1 MLTYR
6 VLGSLQVR
14 INGREC
20 TPRASK
26 VRQVLALCLL
36 RANQIVSLDSMIA
49 ELWDDRPPRTAVTTA
64 QTYIYQ
70 LRKLIATHGGERLAS
85 ETIRTAPPGYI
96 IHVTNSQL
104 DCVQFERMA
113 EHGRALLVA
122 GETSRAAV
130 LLRQALRLWSGP
142 ALTGVEHG
150 RLLQSDVAH
159 LEEMRMLALE
169 LRLRA
174 EMRLGYHREL
184 IPELKSL
191 VQTHPYHEWLHAQL
205 MIALQRSGRRGDAL
219 SAYREVRRLLSTEL
233 GVEPSADLQRVHE
246 KVLKGLY
253 EETTVGTVLLK
264 LALCAL
270 VRLRH
275 CSPRASRNRNGQSEP
290 RA

>member
-1 MLTYR
+1 
-6 VLGSLQVR
+6 
-14 INGREC
+14 
-20 TPRASK
+20 
-26 VRQVLALCLL
+26 
-36 RANQIVSLDSMIA
+36 
-49 ELWDDRPPRTAVTTA
+49 
-64 QTYIYQ
+64 
-70 LRKLIATHGGERLAS
+70 
-85 ETIRTAPPGYI
+85 
-96 IHVTNSQL
+96 
-104 DCVQFERMA
+104 
-113 EHGRALLVA
+113 
-122 GETSRAAV
+122 
-130 LLRQALRLWSGP
+130 LWSGP

-233 GVEPSADLQRVHE
+233 GVEPSAYLQRVHE

>member
-6 VLGSLQVR
+6 VLGSLQVH

-20 TPRASK
+20 TPQASK
-26 VRQVLALCLL
+26 VRQVLALYLL
-36 RANQIVSLDSMIA
+36 RANKIVSVDSIIA
-49 ELWDDRPPRTAVTTA
+49 ELWGDRPPRTAVTTA

-70 LRKLIATHGGERLAS
+70 LRKLIAAHGGESLAS
-85 ETIRTAPPGYI
+85 ETIRTTSHGYI
-96 IHVTNSQL
+96 INVKNGQL
-104 DCVQFERMA
+104 DCMEFERMV
-113 EHGRALLVA
+113 EQGRGLLME

-130 LLRQALRLWSGP
+130 LLRQALRVWNGP
-142 ALTGVEHG
+142 ALTGMEHG

-169 LRLRA
+169 LRLGA
-174 EMRLGYHREL
+174 EMRLGQHREL

-191 VQTHPYHEWLHAQL
+191 VRTYPYHEWLHAQL

-253 EETTVGTVLLK
+253 QERTADT
-264 LALCAL
+264 C
-270 VRLRH
+270 
-275 CSPRASRNRNGQSEP
+275 
-290 RA
+290 

>member
-14 INGREC
+14 INGRDC
-20 TPRASK
+20 TPQASK
-26 VRQVLALCLL
+26 VRQVLALYLL
-36 RANQIVSLDSMIA
+36 RANQIVSLDSIIA
-49 ELWDDRPPRTAVTTA
+49 ELWDDHPPRTAVTTA

-70 LRKLIATHGGERLAS
+70 LRKLLARHGGERLAS
-85 ETIRTAPPGYI
+85 ETIRTTPPGYI
-96 IHVTNSQL
+96 INVTSGQL

-113 EHGRALLVA
+113 EQGRALLVA

-130 LLRQALRLWSGP
+130 LLRQALRVWSGP

-159 LEEMRMLALE
+159 LEEMRMLTLE
-169 LRLRA
+169 MRVRA
-174 EMRLGYHREL
+174 DMRLGCHREL

-191 VQTHPYHEWLHAQL
+191 VQTYPYHEWLHAQL

-253 EETTVGTVLLK
+253 QETAVLPERAPSHVRSAPCTVLGV
-264 LALCAL
+264 AGRSCAQ
-270 VRLRH
+270 
-275 CSPRASRNRNGQSEP
+275 AT
-290 RA
+290 

>member
-1 MLTYR
+1 MVTYR

-20 TPRASK
+20 TPQASK
-26 VRQVLALCLL
+26 VRQVLALGLL
-36 RANQIVSLDSMIA
+36 RSNQIVSVDSIIT
-49 ELWDDRPPRTAVTTA
+49 ELWDDCPPRTAVTTA

-70 LRKLIATHGGERLAS
+70 LRKLLARHGGARLAS
-85 ETIRTAPPGYI
+85 ETIRTTPPGYTI
-96 IHVTNSQL
+96 KVADDQL
-104 DCVQFERMA
+104 DCVQFERMV
-113 EHGRALLVA
+113 EQGRALLIA

-130 LLRQALRLWSGP
+130 LLRQALRVWDGP
-142 ALTGVEHG
+142 ALTGMEHG
-150 RLLQSDVAH
+150 CLLQSDVAH

-191 VQTHPYHEWLHAQL
+191 VRTHPYHEWLHAQL

-219 SAYREVRRLLSTEL
+219 SAYREVRHLLSAEL

-253 EETTVGTVLLK
+253 QESAAGPHLYGAMSTGAVL
-264 LALCAL
+264 
-270 VRLRH
+270 
-275 CSPRASRNRNGQSEP
+275 PG
-290 RA
+290 